1 MRAKL
6 ESFDEKMQKLD
17 VGVLVA
23 LTGMFGILEAQ
34 SLYSGA
40 CAGGGSSGNKRR
52 LLQGPADVESKT
64 DAWVTGVLL
73 IMK

>member
-6 ESFDEKMQKLD
+6 ELFDEKMQKLD
-17 VGVLVA
+17 VGVSVA

-40 CAGGGSSGNKRR
+40 CAGSSGNKRR